1 MPNEPLVTAE
11 RIGDR
16 FGVSVGTVNAWV
28 RKRLIP
34 FVRVT
39 RKTVRF
45 SLAEV
50 EAALRSR
57 CANETALCEK
67 TVCADHGPTARS
79 ASDQRVAGHRSPSSS
94 DRIEPNGGGPP

>member
-11 RIGDR
+11 RIADR

-50 EAALRSR
+50 EAALRSG

-79 ASDQRVAGHRSPSSS
+79 APDQSRMRSRVARSVLRSTAG
-94 DRIEPNGGGPP
+94 RIFSR

>member
-11 RIGDR
+11 RIADR

-50 EAALRSR
+50 EAALRSG

-79 ASDQRVAGHRSPSSS
+79 APDQRVAGPRSPSSS
-94 DRIEPNGGGPP
+94 DRIVPNGGGPP